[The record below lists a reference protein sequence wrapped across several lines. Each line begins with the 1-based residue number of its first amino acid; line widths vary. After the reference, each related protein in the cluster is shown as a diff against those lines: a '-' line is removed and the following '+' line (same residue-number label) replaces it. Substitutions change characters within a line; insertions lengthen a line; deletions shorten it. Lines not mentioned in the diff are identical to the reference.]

1 MIAEAIKKV
10 QELALAGDEIKTLKH
25 GDQTFATRQLHRL
38 PDEPPVES
46 VVALKVATL
55 SSLAAYLNENPDDFE
70 EGTFISV
77 VAPTRV
83 DVITPVLGEAAVRR
97 TYAIAEARL
106 PAIRTDQWLDLE
118 TIGVHLRTCF
128 EQTPERDEVVSFL
141 GSVSS
146 SADVQTKDDGVSQS
160 TTVRSGLSMLK
171 EGKVPS
177 PVTLQ
182 PFRTFH
188 DVEQP
193 ESPYI
198 LRLRKSERDGVQ
210 AALFEADGGA
220 WQHDAAEAVA
230 EFLRVSVPTMKVF
243 A

>member
-1 MIAEAIKKV
+1 MLREAI
-10 QELALAGDEIKTLKH
+10 QAIQQLALEGDEIKTHIH
-25 GDQTFATRQLHRL
+25 GGQTFATRPLFRV
-38 PDEPPVES
+38 PDEPDVAA

-55 SSLAAYLNENPDDFE
+55 SSLAAYLNTNPDDFE

-77 VAPTRV
+77 VSPTRV
-83 DVITPVLGEAAVRR
+83 EVVTPVIGEKSVRR
-97 TYAIAEARL
+97 TYAVAEARL
-106 PAIRTDQWLDLE
+106 PTIRTDTWLDLE

-128 EQTPERDEVVSFL
+128 EPTPERDEVVSFL

-146 SADVQTKDDGVSQS
+146 SADVQTKDDGVSQA

-198 LRLRKSERDGVQ
+198 LRLRKSSDGNGVQ

-220 WQHDAAEAVA
+220 WQHEAAESVA
-230 EFLRVSVPTMKVF
+230 EYLRSVVTLKVF